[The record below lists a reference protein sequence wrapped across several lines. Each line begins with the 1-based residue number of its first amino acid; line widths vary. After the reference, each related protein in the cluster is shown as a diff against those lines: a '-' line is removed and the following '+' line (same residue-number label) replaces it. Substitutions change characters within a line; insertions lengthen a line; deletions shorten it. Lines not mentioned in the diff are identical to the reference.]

1 MQLALIHSIQFP
13 SAARFSA
20 AALEPKTPTIDL
32 HCLVPLVDIG
42 EKCDIIL
49 LPKWIPTKEVAVRSQ
64 GLNFSK
70 LILALVILTPLSAW
84 PPALLAQGRQQV
96 KVTVDF
102 RQTGNQSEEA
112 LHGGGSVVI
121 TGRGGVYP
129 SGGLSARDKQTT
141 VRRSTA
147 IFTIVQDGGE
157 SILSVTTRIPH
168 REVAF
173 YRDYATGAGYIA
185 SSVAF
190 HEVGTSLKVSA
201 TILQGNQVD
210 VRLTP
215 RISYFS
221 PDRSGAIDL
230 TEASTELVVP
240 SGQPVALG
248 GATTEMHDV
257 TRRILGFGDRSA
269 TNETLLFL
277 TATIQ

>member
-1 MQLALIHSIQFP
+1 MQAQS
-13 SAARFSA
+13 
-20 AALEPKTPTIDL
+20 
-32 HCLVPLVDIG
+32 
-42 EKCDIIL
+42 
-49 LPKWIPTKEVAVRSQ
+49 
-64 GLNFSK
+64 
-70 LILALVILTPLSAW
+70 LILAKSLLAPTILAFISAW
-84 PPALLAQGRQQV
+84 PPVLIAQGRQQV

-102 RQTGNQSEEA
+102 QQTRNQSEEA
-112 LHGGGSVVI
+112 VHGSGSIVI
-121 TGRGGVYP
+121 TRRGGVHP
-129 SGGLSARDKQTT
+129 SGRLTAGDRQTT

-157 SILSVTTRIPH
+157 SILSVATRIPH
-168 REVAF
+168 RQVAF

-185 SSVAF
+185 SNVIFREA
-190 HEVGTSLKVSA
+190 GTSLKVSA
-201 TILQGNQVD
+201 TILPGNQVN

-221 PDRSGAIDL
+221 RDRSGAIDF

-257 TRRILGFGDRSA
+257 TRRILGFGNRRA
-269 TNETLLFL
+269 TSETILFL

>member
-1 MQLALIHSIQFP
+1 
-13 SAARFSA
+13 
-20 AALEPKTPTIDL
+20 
-32 HCLVPLVDIG
+32 
-42 EKCDIIL
+42 L
-49 LPKWIPTKEVAVRSQ
+49 LSKWIPTKEVAVRSQ

-102 RQTGNQSEEA
+102 QQTGHQSEEA
-112 LHGGGSVVI
+112 VHGSGSVVI
-121 TGRGGVYP
+121 TRRGGVHP
-129 SGGLSARDKQTT
+129 SGRLTAGDRQTT
-141 VRRSTA
+141 IRRSTA

-157 SILSVTTRIPH
+157 SVLSVATRIPH
-168 REVAF
+168 RQTVF
-173 YRDYATGAGYIA
+173 YHDYATGAGYIA
-185 SSVAF
+185 GNLAF

-201 TILQGNQVD
+201 TILPGNQVN

-221 PDRSGAIDL
+221 PDRSGAIDF

-240 SGQPVALG
+240 SGRPVALG

-269 TNETLLFL
+269 MNETLIFL